1 MRCLLMRLHV
11 MDLLCILA
19 RTVASSLEMYLS
31 RFSKSS
37 PCNRKI
43 PLNILEKS
51 PLRFFFATTSG
62 TVAASFLLASPTT
75 PLSSAIIIPFQIALL
90 NWKRIAN
97 QSSISKSNMQRR
109 IKNQNQI
116 WKITKNCG
124 RENLESRNQPWLFRS
139 LRRRK
144 RGKVMMKV
152 DKEEKSV
159 RATQT
164 QSFDRWWRE
173 RESIGDGVRV
183 SREKGW
189 RRGRASS
196 SKMGLCFFSRFPSS
210 WFFFF
215 LVLFFSHAN
224 IQLDAPQGFQRGA
237 GSHGE
242 WGPHRT
248 TDPLLWIARP
258 TPTPALQTALAY

>member
-19 RTVASSLEMYLS
+19 STVASSLEMYLS

-37 PCNRKI
+37 RCNRKI

-62 TVAASFLLASPTT
+62 TVAASFLSASPTT

-97 QSSISKSNMQRR
+97 QSLISKSKMQRR

-116 WKITKNCG
+116 WKITKSCG
-124 RENLESRNQPWLFRS
+124 RENLESRSQPWLFRS
-139 LRRRK
+139 LRRRE

-159 RATQT
+159 KATQT
-164 QSFDRWWRE
+164 QSFDRWWKK
-173 RESIGDGVRV
+173 RV
-183 SREKGW
+183 SPMEWECRGKKGW
-189 RRGRASS
+189 RRERASS
-196 SKMGLCFFSRFPSS
+196 SKMGLCFLSS
-210 WFFFF
+210 FFFGF
-215 LVLFFSHAN
+215 IFFIRKYPIRRTAG
-224 IQLDAPQGFQRGA
+224 LQRRA
-237 GSHGE
+237 GWHGE
-242 WGPHRT
+242 WGPHWT
-248 TDPLLWIARP
+248 TYSLLWRSARP

>member
-62 TVAASFLLASPTT
+62 TVAASFLSASPTT

-90 NWKRIAN
+90 NWKWIAN
-97 QSSISKSNMQRR
+97 QSSISKSNMQRW
-109 IKNQNQI
+109 INNQNQI

-139 LRRRK
+139 WRRRK

-173 RESIGDGVRV
+173 KREYRRWSESIEGKRMKERKGVLF
-183 SREKGW
+183 KNG
-189 RRGRASS
+189 A
-196 SKMGLCFFSRFPSS
+196 L
-210 WFFFF
+210 
-215 LVLFFSHAN
+215 LFFS
-224 IQLDAPQGFQRGA
+224 F
-237 GSHGE
+237 SFF
-242 WGPHRT
+242 
-248 TDPLLWIARP
+248 LLYFWFYFFYTQIFN
-258 TPTPALQTALAY
+258 